1 MRPSQQPSYVINQV
15 EVKGQQKY
23 MVMHEV
29 DVFSP
34 EDQLTT
40 YEKNADV
47 ICLLYDGSDPN
58 SFAYCA
64 KLYLV
69 SGVFTFILMFRKL
82 TYNFLLALFLPYQ
95 SAMPFCRFQNGQI

>member
-1 MRPSQQPSYVINQV
+1 MCRGV
-15 EVKGQQKY
+15 ETLAQ
-23 MVMHEV
+23 MHEV

-34 EDQLTT
+34 EDQLTH

-47 ICLLYDGSDPN
+47 ICLLYDGTDPY

-69 SGVFTFILMFRKL
+69 SAL
-82 TYNFLLALFLPYQ
+82 T
-95 SAMPFCRFQNGQI
+95 CG